1 MRGFMAPLATF
12 TLESL
17 VAARQW
23 SAAQSNAMRKAEVAK
38 ANKKREASLHVDRKT
53 KGSSE

>member
-1 MRGFMAPLATF
+1 MAPLATF